1 MAILDEIIHTMSKE
15 EIRSFK
21 IFMLRI
27 KTGKERRVLQ
37 LFDVIRAHRDKNLSA
52 GELTLKLPG
61 SPDANLCYQ
70 LKKRLRDYID
80 RHAADFISANQF
92 NQALQYL
99 ALGRFHTSKG
109 NLHIGMDYLEKAA
122 SRARSNQW
130 NDLLEMILS
139 ETIQLTREIPE
150 LNPSAIIEERV
161 ALRKKQI
168 ALKELDEVLVLLG
181 YQLRLSQQTGRG
193 TLKYNETLEQILER
207 YRDDSF
213 YLSDPTFRLRVIEG
227 VSQLFLE
234 QHAFAAM
241 ASYLSQ
247 QIPLVV
253 QANLFTRQNH
263 ELKCKLLTW
272 YTNALFKADR
282 IEDSI
287 KVAALLKLAMDEFG
301 AMLADKYF
309 IFYNSALVYANTRI
323 NLPEAIHILEETIRN
338 PALDKHPLY
347 SLVVQLNLVLCYYES
362 GLFEKA
368 SKRLARLYIHPA
380 YGLADPY
387 FKVKIGITDVILKV
401 TLDRWDAA
409 LPRIRQ
415 VQKDFEPHL
424 NEESTYE
431 KIISFLGIMLSIAR
445 RDGDLTASLNQKI
458 ADWLELYKNQEAET
472 EVIQY
477 YNWLQSW
484 YAKHTLR

>member
-1 MAILDEIIHTMSKE
+1 
-15 EIRSFK
+15 
-21 IFMLRI
+21 
-27 KTGKERRVLQ
+27 VVQ
-37 LFDVIRAHRDKNLSA
+37 LFDIIRANAGKSFSAAELSR
-52 GELTLKLPG
+52 KIPG
-61 SPDANLCYQ
+61 HPDENLCYQ
-70 LKKRLRDYID
+70 LKKRLRDYLD
-80 RHAADFISANQF
+80 RHAADFISSNSYNQT
-92 NQALQYL
+92 LQYIALARFHVSKANL
-99 ALGRFHTSKG
+99 ALA
-109 NLHIGMDYLEKAA
+109 MEYLNKAA
-122 SRARSNQW
+122 SRARSKQW
-130 NDLLEMILS
+130 NDLLELLLS
-139 ETIQLTREIPE
+139 EIIHISAEIPE
-150 LNPSAIIEERV
+150 LNPAPIIEERI

-181 YQLRLSQQTGRG
+181 YQLRLSQQTGR
-193 TLKYNETLEQILER
+193 TTSKHNETLEQILDR

-213 YLSDPTFRLRVIEG
+213 YLSDPAFRLRVIEG

-234 QHAFAAM
+234 QHAYAAM
-241 ASYLSQ
+241 ANYLSQ
-247 QIPLVV
+247 QIPLAV

-272 YTNALFKADR
+272 WTNALFKADR

-287 KVAALLKLAMDEFG
+287 KVSALLKIAMDEFNG
-301 AMLADKYF
+301 LLADKYF

-323 NLPEAIHILEETIRN
+323 NLPEAIHILQETIRN
-338 PALDKHPLY
+338 PALEKHPLY
-347 SLVVQLNLVLCYYES
+347 SLVVRLNLVLCYYES
-362 GLFEKA
+362 RMFEKA
-368 SKRLARLYIHPA
+368 SKLLVKLYVHPA
-380 YGLADPY
+380 YELADPY

-431 KIISFLGIMLSIAR
+431 KLISFLGIMQSIAR

-477 YNWLQSW
+477 YKWLQSW